1 MKHWNLQLPEL
12 KLGGDLQFGQDLI
25 FDIVPKADLVKR
37 KGKPW
42 RGGCQR
48 GQKLVK
54 YIIALFSRPQDV
66 VLDIFAGTGTL
77 GLAVGFMD
85 RHVIMFE
92 RDERIYDRL
101 LKPFGVKMD

>member
-1 MKHWNLQLPEL
+1 MHTTYWKEVGTHCHTGEL
-12 KLGGDLQFGQDLI
+12 LDLDLI
-25 FDIVPKADLVKR
+25 FDIVPEADLVKR

-54 YIIALFSRPQDV
+54 
-66 VLDIFAGTGTL
+66 
-77 GLAVGFMD
+77 
-85 RHVIMFE
+85 HVIMFE